1 MKAIYINACANNR
14 ETIKL
19 AVEKSIGKSEFK
31 DKNSVDT
38 FYGAWDTH

>member
-1 MKAIYINACANNR
+1 MKPIYINAYTNNR

-19 AVEKSIGKSEFK
+19 VVEKSIGESEFK

-38 FYGAWDTH
+38 FYGG